1 MIPPVPSPL
10 TVIPTGAL
18 PMASSEE
25 TERADAAR
33 NRRRLLDAARV
44 LVAEHGASQVTM
56 EAVAAAAEVGKGTVF
71 RRFGDRVG
79 LMVALLDHTER
90 ENQEA
95 FMFGPP
101 PLGPGAPPLERLVAF
116 GHLRIRHAIEHSDI
130 LLASE
135 PTGARRYS
143 HPARSVNLLH
153 VATLLRAAGVD
164 GDVELLTET
173 LLAYFDPARLQYLIG
188 GGATVERLD
197 DGWTDLVHRVVRPA
211 C

>member
-1 MIPPVPSPL
+1 MSSSAPSPL
-10 TVIPTGAL
+10 TVLPTTAL
-18 PMASSEE
+18 PMANAVE

-33 NRRRLLDAARV
+33 NRRRLLDAARA
-44 LVAEHGASQVTM
+44 LVAEHGAEQVTM

-90 ENQEA
+90 ANQDA

-101 PLGPGAPPLERLVAF
+101 PLGPGAPPVERLVAF
-116 GHLRIRHAIEHSDI
+116 GHLRIRHTLEHSDI

-135 PTGARRYS
+135 PAGPRRFS
-143 HPARSVNLLH
+143 HPARGVMALH
-153 VATLLRAAGVD
+153 VTALLREAEVG
-164 GDVELLTET
+164 GDTELLAET
-173 LLAYFDPARLQYLIG
+173 LLGYFEPARLVHLL
-188 GGATVERLD
+188 GAGTTLERLD
-197 DGWTDLVHRVVRPA
+197 AGWTDLVHRIARPT